1 MTALIPAHYRQLLR
15 LPSYRTFWIG
25 ASLSATGDTMN
36 EVGILWV
43 ASELEPDRAGMAIA
57 LSSIAYIVPGVLT
70 GALLGRRLDR
80 IDCRQLM
87 LLDAV
92 LRLTMMG
99 TAAALHWFDRLTL
112 PIFLVLLALGA
123 MTKPLDTAGRY
134 VFLRHLVP
142 ENQLFAANT
151 LLATVVMGSAIY
163 GPALSGMLIAG
174 VSSAAVL
181 AVDALSFA
189 LFGLFLLTLP
199 TAQPDDPATSTSAEK
214 LVPLTGRQ
222 LLQLPTMVLIFVVTF
237 FFYLFYGP
245 MVVALPLWTQSMGE
259 NGARILGWLY
269 TGFGIG
275 ALIGVFWAGS
285 RPQLARSG
293 VAVLIVLGWGAAAAI
308 VGLTPSIPVAI
319 VALAV
324 GGFAYAPYPSLMA
337 TILQREA
344 PPGTLA
350 RLSSYWA
357 AMGAAAVPIGT
368 LLGGVT
374 ADLIQPQPMIF
385 LSGLATIFLA
395 GLAALWLY
403 LTRRQRDQVMG

>member
-43 ASELEPDRAGMAIA
+43 ASELEPEQAGMAIA

-70 GALLGRRLDR
+70 GALLGRRLDG
-80 IDCRQLM
+80 IDCRTLM
-87 LLDAV
+87 LVDAF

-99 TAAALHWFDRLTL
+99 TAAALHWLDRLTL
-112 PIFLVLLALGA
+112 PVFLVLLALGA

-134 VFLRHLVP
+134 VFLRRLVP

-151 LLATVVMGSAIY
+151 LLATVVMGSAIF
-163 GPALSGMLIAG
+163 GPALSGLLITG
-174 VSSAAVL
+174 VGTAAVL

-189 LFGLFLLTLP
+189 LFGLFLLNLP
-199 TAQPDDPATSTSAEK
+199 IAEPEKPSSTTPHLEPA
-214 LVPLTGRQ
+214 PLTGRQ
-222 LLQLPTMVLIFVVTF
+222 LLQLPTIVLIFVVTF
-237 FFYLFYGP
+237 FFYLLYGP
-245 MVVALPLWTQSMGE
+245 MVVALPLWTQGMGE
-259 NGARILGWLY
+259 NGAQILGWLY
-269 TGFGIG
+269 TGFGVG
-275 ALIGVFWAGS
+275 ALMGVFWAGS

-293 VAVLIVLGWGAAAAI
+293 VAIFIVLGWGAAATI
-308 VGLTPSIPVAI
+308 VGLTPSIPIAI

-368 LLGGVT
+368 LLGGIT
-374 ADLIQPQPMIF
+374 ADLIPPQPMIF
-385 LSGLATIFLA
+385 LSGFITIILACLA
-395 GLAALWLY
+395 WLWLY
-403 LTRRQRDQVMG
+403 LTR